1 LVRPKLIYP
10 AVVPRSADVGSDL
23 EKRVSERLKDL
34 VDEETTRKLGELNIV
49 TEVSE
54 IAAGSIIVK
63 FQPLSAYSPLAV
75 DTGRNIRDAT
85 LGVQGVRTV
94 RVECGGHMMDE
105 LVNRIV
111 NKEEIKPKVASKTVG
126 VPKRE

>member
-1 LVRPKLIYP
+1 M
-10 AVVPRSADVGSDL
+10 DSDL
-23 EKRVSERLKDL
+23 EKRVSERLKDI
-34 VDEETTRKLGELNIV
+34 VDEETTRKFSELNIV

-54 IAAGSIIVK
+54 VGRGSVRVK

-75 DTGRNIRDAT
+75 DTGRSIRDAA
-85 LGVQGVRTV
+85 LAVEGVKTV

-111 NKEEIKPKVASKTVG
+111 NKDEIKPKAA
-126 VPKRE
+126 R